1 MNIAIII
8 STNDPETTW
17 NALRFANTSTI
28 YDNNVT
34 VFLLGKGVEA
44 LTIST
49 LTYDVTEQYELFLEQ
64 GGRMIGCGICCET
77 REDEMPNLKESLK
90 CEIGSMQQL
99 YEVVKES
106 DKVLN
111 F

>member
-1 MNIAIII
+1 MKITIII
-8 STNDPETTW
+8 STNDPETVW
-17 NALRFANTSTI
+17 NALRFANTSTA
-28 YDNNVT
+28 YDNHVT

-44 LTIST
+44 LTVST
-49 LTYDVTEQYELFLEQ
+49 LTYDIAEQYNLFLEC
-64 GGRMIGCGICCET
+64 GGGMIGCGICCET
-77 REDEMPNLKESLK
+77 REDEMPGLKESLK

-99 YEVVKES
+99 YQVVAEA

>member
-8 STNDPETTW
+8 STNDPETLW
-17 NALRFANTSTI
+17 NALRFANTATI
-28 YDNNVT
+28 YEDDVT

-44 LTIST
+44 LSAST
-49 LTYDVTEQYELFLEQ
+49 LTFDINEQYNLFLEQ
-64 GGRMIGCGICCET
+64 GGKMIGCGVCCEI
-77 REDEMPNLKESLK
+77 REDEIPNIKQSLK

-99 YEVVKES
+99 YQVVAEA